1 MSTPSHNIAVVA
13 RRMSV
18 IVPTRNNQRT
28 IAKCLRSIRT
38 QTWRDVELIVVDNHS
53 DDATAAIAAG
63 LADRVMIAGP
73 ERSEQRN
80 RGAAAASGEWLFFV
94 DSDMALTPRVAEQA
108 ARVLIE
114 DPGVA
119 ALIAPE
125 RAVGSGFWTRC
136 RGLEKRCYDGSEA
149 EAARVFRRDVFAAI
163 GGYDESLTG
172 GEDWDLPDRVSAA
185 GYSIGRVAAVINHNE
200 GRPTLR
206 AAYRKKRYYGGGV
219 ASYVSKRRSRA
230 LRRLARTSLLSQP
243 RLLLAEPHVA
253 LGMFALKAA
262 EAAGLVAGMVRRQRQ

>member
-1 MSTPSHNIAVVA
+1 MSRPPHDIASVA
-13 RRMSV
+13 GRMSV
-18 IVPTRNNQRT
+18 VVPTRNNERT
-28 IAKCLRSIRT
+28 IARCLRSIRT

-53 DDATAAIAAG
+53 DDATAATASG
-63 LADRVMIAGP
+63 LADRVIVAGP
-73 ERSEQRN
+73 ERSGQRN
-80 RGAAAASGEWLFFV
+80 RGAAMASGEWLFFV
-94 DSDMALTPRVAEQA
+94 DSDMVLTPAVAEQA
-108 ARVLIE
+108 AHALIE
-114 DPGVA
+114 DPALG

-149 EAARVFRRDVFAAI
+149 EAARIFRRDVFAAV

-185 GYSIGRVAAVINHNE
+185 GHSIGRITAVIHHDE

-206 AAYRKKRYYGGGV
+206 EAYRKKRYYGSGV
-219 ASYVSKRRSRA
+219 TSYVRRHRRRA

-243 RLLLAEPHVA
+243 RLLLTEPHVT
-253 LGMFALKAA
+253 LGMFTLKCA
-262 EAAGLVAGMVRRQRQ
+262 EAAGLVAGMVRRQGR